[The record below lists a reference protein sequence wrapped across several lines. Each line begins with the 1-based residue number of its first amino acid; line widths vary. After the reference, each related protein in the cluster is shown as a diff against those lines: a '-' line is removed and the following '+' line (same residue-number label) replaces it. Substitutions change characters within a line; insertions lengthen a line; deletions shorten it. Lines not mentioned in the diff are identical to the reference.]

1 MASNVINQDTQIIG
15 SLELPVRLNDAGNF
29 LQLNALN
36 FVTYRTP
43 EEVIEDLGITQN
55 FVPYQDAHSPVDLNS
70 QNITT
75 TGIAALKIIQTDY
88 VDFEPTVDAPAYK
101 DGRQFYDKI
110 HNCLTTYD
118 DIVGSSLQGGQE
130 LRVRI
135 YNGNGA
141 TIPNGAAVSVVGRRP
156 LPSMA
161 LEVELAISSDE
172 ISALNTIGITTTDI
186 PVGEEGWATT
196 AGIIHD
202 IDTSAYPEG
211 AAIWLSST
219 VAGAYQT
226 FRPASPSYEVRM
238 GGIAK
243 SHATLGE
250 IYAELR
256 IIANH
261 HDNARFLNGS
271 ILEDHEVNIVKTP
284 TTTSLQVVE
293 FGSNRGFLSIL
304 LNQEYTKFI
313 APSQILLTNGTDTL
327 PATNYVYINTS
338 GVLEKSL
345 TGFPTAVQFA
355 PVATIVLQ
363 SAATANTYGPYK
375 VHAWTDHLADS
386 KGQGHLSHINK
397 WIRNR
402 PALWKS
408 GIVFSSVI
416 GTAQATIPVAYS
428 SGVASQLHLHNFPTF
443 NTATGSSL
451 WGINNLVTPYARR
464 TSLSPAI
471 NTDSLGGSIGNNKY
485 YTLVLWGVVSERD
498 ADCKVMFNLPSGSY
512 TNVTDALNDI
522 NKYNNYTIPDDYI
535 GTGILLTQIT
545 LQRTTS
551 TVQIISSS
559 VKDLRGL
566 FPASGGGGGTVGG
579 SGISKFTELSDTPA
593 TIQALKTVRGNVAGN
608 ALEFYTPYYT
618 HTQGVDST
626 TWTVAHGLNRYPSV
640 TIIDSAGTQ
649 LYAAVKHIDKN
660 NLLIT
665 FNAVTSGIAE
675 LI

>member
-156 LPSMA
+156 LPSVA

-243 SHATLGE
+243 SHDTLGE

-338 GVLEKSL
+338 GVLEKGL

-402 PALWKS
+402 PALWKT
-408 GIVFSSVI
+408 GVVFSAPI
-416 GTAQATIPVAYS
+416 GVAQATIPITYT
-428 SGVASQLHLHNFPTF
+428 SGTVSQLHIHSVPIF
-443 NTATGSSL
+443 NTATGSKMY
-451 WGINNLVTPYARR
+451 GINNPVTPYAQRSGI
-464 TSLSPAI
+464 TPSI
-471 NTDSLGGSIGNNKY
+471 DTDSLGGSIGNNKY
-485 YTLVLWGVVSERD
+485 YTIVIWGVVSENA
-498 ADCKVMFNLPSGSY
+498 ADCKIFFNLPSGSY
-512 TNVTDALNDI
+512 TNIADALNDI
-522 NKYNNYTIPDDYI
+522 DKYNNFTIPDKYI
-535 GTGILLTQIT
+535 YKTIKKIRYS
-545 LQRTTS
+545 LQN
-551 TVQIISSS
+551 
-559 VKDLRGL
+559 D
-566 FPASGGGGGTVGG
+566 
-579 SGISKFTELSDTPA
+579 
-593 TIQALKTVRGNVAGN
+593 
-608 ALEFYTPYYT
+608 
-618 HTQGVDST
+618 
-626 TWTVAHGLNRYPSV
+626 
-640 TIIDSAGTQ
+640 
-649 LYAAVKHIDKN
+649 
-660 NLLIT
+660 
-665 FNAVTSGIAE
+665 
-675 LI
+675 